1 MAEAFD
7 ARAED
12 STTTTTAPVI
22 GTGGNPTSGEGNC
35 RIPAGRS
42 WEGGWELLSDL
53 AVQVQT
59 TPEAVL
65 VIAGAPVEEY
75 GAGLSVEE
83 AAYDLLTSLSEYHES
98 LEEREAR
105 LGASAA
111 ADLAKLR
118 SIIRR
123 RCQR

>member
-1 MAEAFD
+1 MLLAM
-7 ARAED
+7 
-12 STTTTTAPVI
+12 TTERP
-22 GTGGNPTSGEGNC
+22 
-35 RIPAGRS
+35 R
-42 WEGGWELLSDL
+42 ELLSDL

-65 VIAGAPVEEY
+65 VIAGSPVEEY